1 MKAAS
6 HLFASTV
13 LIGTLLASSSALV
26 DSANA
31 NSPQNHA
38 HHQATPLSPSQHNV
52 LNKPYVNIGH
62 RGASGYAPEHTFA
75 SYDKSLY
82 EMHADYL
89 ELDLQMTKDGHLVAM
104 HDDKVNRTTNGTG
117 RVDHYTL
124 AELK

>member
-1 MKAAS
+1 MLKLIYHTKEAS
-6 HLFASTV
+6 NESCITPFASTV

-75 SYDKSLY
+75 SYDKAF
-82 EMHADYL
+82 MKC
-89 ELDLQMTKDGHLVAM
+89 MPII
-104 HDDKVNRTTNGTG
+104 
-117 RVDHYTL
+117 
-124 AELK
+124 